1 MRRSAGERLLSV
13 DPPPSEMD
21 LDTDL
26 SLFGEFD
33 LECSLL
39 LVVFSRLLLTTGDL
53 ECRDMDLDF
62 DRLVR
67 LGDLDLM

>member
-1 MRRSAGERLLSV
+1 M
-13 DPPPSEMD
+13 
-21 LDTDL
+21 DL

-39 LVVFSRLLLTTGDL
+39 LVVLDRLLLTTGVLD
-53 ECRDMDLDF
+53 CRDMDLDF